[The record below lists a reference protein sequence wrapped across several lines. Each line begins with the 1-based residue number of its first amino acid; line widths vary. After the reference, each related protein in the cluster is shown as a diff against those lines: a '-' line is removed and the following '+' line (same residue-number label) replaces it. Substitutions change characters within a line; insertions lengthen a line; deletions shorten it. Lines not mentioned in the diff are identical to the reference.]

1 MKHWWNW
8 RKRDAELEKEI
19 QHHLRMAKE
28 ERVERGASHSEAQAG
43 ALREFGN
50 VGLVKDLAR
59 DTWGWRLLEDLYEDL
74 RFGVRTLGK
83 SPGFTATVILTL
95 ALGIGANTVIFSF
108 ISAALLRAIPV
119 RDAKQLVLLRWKART
134 QPNAGFGGFG
144 DCESNFDK
152 AITSFEP
159 AMTSD
164 CSFSVPFFREIQK
177 KIDAFASSA
186 AFAGTSP
193 LVLGG
198 RGAASLVGMPKY
210 VTGEYFETLGIKP
223 ALGRLID
230 HQDDTASAPATVVLS
245 FNYWRSEFGG
255 STDIVGKTIL
265 LNRVPF
271 TIVGVAE
278 KQFDSLTP
286 GGQIDLWIPLAAA
299 PRIEEFWS
307 NQDIDAS
314 YWWLVVVGRL
324 KPGESAGAAAAQLST
339 LFQNETA
346 HGAYGVAGRA
356 MLKPEDHGTIELEP
370 LGQGLTGS
378 RTNLSRPLYMM
389 MLAVGIVLLVAC
401 ANVAGL
407 MLARAAF
414 RQKEMALRFALGASK
429 GRILRQLLTESL
441 MLSCA
446 GGAIG
451 MLFASWRL
459 QSIVEFLWASQ
470 HRDLP
475 FTPGIDGWALLFTG
489 AATIIAGILFGLT
502 PALRG
507 LRVDLTSALKEGAGS
522 SAPAWKTKRGWFSGA
537 NSLVVV
543 QLALSIVALA
553 SAGLLVRT
561 LENLKNVD
569 PGFDP
574 NNVLTFSLDT
584 TPLGYTRASS
594 DNLFRELQER
604 LEKMP
609 GVAAVSYSWMP
620 LLSGGMNKLGYPV
633 PGKPK
638 NEPAVVDVMPV
649 GPEFFHTMRIPL
661 LAGRDF
667 ETGDFAAAEKA
678 SSEGAAQRARVAAAL
693 KSGGDVAAIA
703 RSAEDFPPTPAI
715 VNQAMV
721 RRYLPPGNPLGQMFG
736 AHEGDPAAGFAKS
749 SGFQVTGVVADSK
762 YARLRDTVEPT
773 VYVPITG
780 GGASFS
786 VRTEAEP
793 MKIVP
798 GVRAIVSQMNSNLP
812 VTRILTETEQID
824 RLIFNE
830 RLVARISGVF
840 GALALL
846 LACIGLYGLIS
857 YEVARRT
864 QEIGI
869 RAALGAERREVL
881 RLVLAQGMRLV
892 LVGAAVGLVFA
903 LALTRYAKDM
913 LFGVKAADPATYVW
927 VTVLLFSVA
936 LAACFIPARR
946 AMRVDPVV
954 ALRHE

>member
-1 MKHWWNW
+1 MKRWWNW
-8 RKRDAELEKEI
+8 GKQDKDLEKEI
-19 QHHLRMAKE
+19 QHHLRMAEE
-28 ERVERGASHSEAQAG
+28 ERVGRGAAQGDARAG
-43 ALREFGN
+43 ARREFGN
-50 VGLVKDLAR
+50 VGLVKELAR
-59 DTWGWRLLEDLYEDL
+59 DAWGWRWLEDLYEDA
-74 RFGVRTLGK
+74 RFGARMLRK
-83 SPGFTATVILTL
+83 SPGFAATAILTL

-108 ISAALLRAIPV
+108 ISEALLRAIPV
-119 RDAKQLVLLRWKART
+119 RDGKQLVLLRWKARI

-144 DCESNFDK
+144 DCESNFDTG
-152 AITSFEP
+152 ISSFEP

-177 KIDAFASSA
+177 RTRAFVSSA

-193 LVLGG
+193 LVLSG
-198 RGAASLVGMPKY
+198 RGAASTVRRPKY

-223 ALGRLID
+223 ALGRLIN
-230 HQDDTASAPATVVLS
+230 HEDDTASAPATVVLS
-245 FNYWRSEFGG
+245 FSYWRSEFGG
-255 STDIVGKTIL
+255 AADILGKRVL

-271 TIVGVAE
+271 TVIGVAE

-286 GGQIDLWIPLAAA
+286 GRPIDLWIPLAMA
-299 PRIEEFWS
+299 PRIEAFWS
-307 NQDIDAS
+307 NQDTDAS
-314 YWWLVVVGRL
+314 YWWLVVVGKL
-324 KPGESAGAAAAQLST
+324 KPGETREAAAAQLSV

-346 HGAYGVAGRA
+346 HGPSGRP
-356 MLKPEDHGTIELEP
+356 MLKPEDHGSIELES
-370 LGQGLTGS
+370 LGQGLTGT
-378 RTNLSRPLYMM
+378 RTDLSRPLYTI
-389 MLAVGIVLLVAC
+389 MLAVGIVLLIAC

-414 RQKEMALRFALGASK
+414 RQKEIALRFALGASK
-429 GRILRQLLTESL
+429 VRILRQLLTESL

-451 MLFASWRL
+451 MLCATWRL
-459 QSIVEFLWASQ
+459 QSIMGFLWASQ

-475 FTPGIDGWALLFTG
+475 FTPGIDARALLFTG
-489 AATIIAGILFGLT
+489 AVTIIAGMLFGLM

-507 LRVDLTSALKEGAGS
+507 LRVDLTPALKEGAGG
-522 SAPAWKTKRGWFSGA
+522 SAQAWIAKSGWFSAA

-543 QLALSIVALA
+543 QLALSVVALA
-553 SAGLLVRT
+553 GAGLLIRT

-569 PGFDP
+569 PGFDTK
-574 NNVLTFSLDT
+574 NVLTFSLDT
-584 TPLGYTRASS
+584 TPLGYTRTGS
-594 DNLFRELQER
+594 DNMFRELRER
-604 LEKMP
+604 LARMP

-620 LLSGGMNKLGYPV
+620 LLAGGMNKLGYPV

-638 NEPAVVDVMPV
+638 NEPAVVDVMSV
-649 GPEFFHTMRIPL
+649 GPDFFQTMRIPL

-667 ETGDFAAAEKA
+667 DSRSFATAEKISA
-678 SSEGAAQRARVAAAL
+678 EGAAQRARVAVAS

-703 RSAEDFPPTPAI
+703 KSAEELPPTPAI

-721 RRYLPPGNPLGQMFG
+721 RRYLLPGNPIGQMFG

-749 SGFQVTGVVADSK
+749 SGFQVTGLVADTK
-762 YARLRDTVEPT
+762 YARLRDAVEPT

-780 GGASFS
+780 GDASFS
-786 VRTEAEP
+786 VRTEGDP
-793 MKIVP
+793 MKFVP
-798 GVRAIVSQMNSNLP
+798 GVRAMVNQMDSNLP
-812 VTRILTETEQID
+812 VTKILTETDQID

-830 RLVARISGVF
+830 RLVARLSGFF

-869 RAALGAERREVL
+869 RAALGAERRDVL
-881 RLVLAQGMRLV
+881 RLVLTQGMRLV
-892 LVGAAVGLVFA
+892 LLGAAVGLVLA
-903 LALTRYAKDM
+903 LTLTRYAKDM

-927 VTVLLFSVA
+927 VTVLLLSVA
-936 LAACFIPARR
+936 LLACFVPAQR

-954 ALRHE
+954 ALKYE

>member
-8 RKRDAELEKEI
+8 RKRDAELDKEI
-19 QHHLRMAKE
+19 QHHLRMAE
-28 ERVERGASHSEAQAG
+28 TERIERGVSQNEAQAG
-43 ALREFGN
+43 ARKEFGN
-50 VGLVKDLAR
+50 VGLVKELAR
-59 DTWGWRLLEDLYEDL
+59 DTWGWRWLEDLYEDL
-74 RFGVRTLGK
+74 RFGMRTSRK
-83 SPGFTATVILTL
+83 SPGFAATAILTL

-119 RDAKQLVLLRWKART
+119 RDAQHLVLLRWKART
-134 QPNAGFGGFG
+134 QPNAGFGQFG

-177 KIDAFASSA
+177 KTDAFASSA

-193 LVLGG
+193 LVLSGS
-198 RGAASLVGMPKY
+198 GAASTVRRPKY
-210 VTGEYFETLGIKP
+210 VTGEYFQTLGIKP
-223 ALGRLID
+223 VLGRLINSED
-230 HQDDTASAPATVVLS
+230 ETALAPATAVLS

-255 STDIVGKTIL
+255 SADVVGKTIL

-271 TIVGVAE
+271 AIIGVTE

-286 GGQIDLWIPLAAA
+286 GRPIDLWIPLAIA
-299 PRIEEFWS
+299 PRIEAFWS
-307 NQDIDAS
+307 NENLDAS

-324 KPGESAGAAAAQLST
+324 KSGETREAAAAQLST
-339 LFQNETA
+339 LFQNETD
-346 HGAYGVAGRA
+346 HGAYGDAGRP
-356 MLKPEDHGTIELEP
+356 MLKPEDRGTIELEP

-378 RTNLSRPLYMM
+378 RTDLSRPLYMM
-389 MLAVGIVLLVAC
+389 MLAVGIVLLIAC

-407 MLARAAF
+407 MLARGAF

-441 MLSCA
+441 MLSCV

-451 MLFASWRL
+451 ALFAVWRL
-459 QSIVEFLWASQ
+459 PSIVGFLWASQ

-475 FTPGIDGWALLFTG
+475 FTPGIDARVLLFTG
-489 AATIIAGILFGLT
+489 AVTIIVGILFGLT

-507 LRVDLTSALKEGAGS
+507 LRVDLTPALKEGTGGS
-522 SAPAWKTKRGWFSGA
+522 TPAWGAKRGWFSAA

-553 SAGLLVRT
+553 GAGLLVRT
-561 LENLKNVD
+561 LENLKNVN

-574 NNVLTFSLDT
+574 KNVLTFSLDT
-584 TPLGYTRASS
+584 TPLGYTRAGS
-594 DNLFRELQER
+594 DNLFHELQER
-604 LEKMP
+604 LDKMP
-609 GVAAVSYSWMP
+609 GVTAVSYSWMP
-620 LLSGGMNKLGYPV
+620 LLAGGMNKLGYPV

-661 LAGRDF
+661 LEGRDF
-667 ETGDFAAAEKA
+667 DAVDFATAEKI
-678 SSEGAAQRARVAAAL
+678 STEQVVQRSRVAAAL
-693 KSGGDVAAIA
+693 KSGADVAAIA
-703 RSAEDFPPTPAI
+703 KSAEELPPTQAI

-721 RRYLPPGNPLGQMFG
+721 RRYLELGNPVGQMFG

-762 YARLRDTVEPT
+762 YAQLRDAVEPT

-780 GGASFS
+780 GDAAFS
-786 VRTEAEP
+786 VRTEADP

-798 GVRAIVSQMNSNLP
+798 GVRAIVSQMDSNLP

-830 RLVARISGVF
+830 RLVARVSGVL

-864 QEIGI
+864 REIGI
-869 RAALGAERREVL
+869 RSALGAEKKDVL
-881 RLVLAQGMRLV
+881 RLILVQGMRLA
-892 LVGAAVGLVFA
+892 LAGAAIGLVFA
-903 LALTRYAKDM
+903 LALTRYAKEM
-913 LFGVKAADPATYVW
+913 LFGVKAADPLTFAGVI
-927 VTVLLFSVA
+927 VLLLGVT
-936 LAACFIPARR
+936 LLACFVPARR

-954 ALRHE
+954 ALRYE

>member
-8 RKRDAELEKEI
+8 RKRSDELEKEI
-19 QHHLRMAKE
+19 QHHLQMAE
-28 ERVERGASHSEAQAG
+28 TERIERGASPNEAHAG
-43 ALREFGN
+43 ARREFGN
-50 VGLVKDLAR
+50 VGLVKELAR
-59 DTWGWRLLEDLYEDL
+59 DAWGWRWLEDLYEDL
-74 RFGVRTLGK
+74 RFGLRALRK
-83 SPGFTATVILTL
+83 SPGFTATAILTL

-108 ISAALLRAIPV
+108 ISAALLRAIPA

-134 QPNAGFGGFG
+134 QPNAGGGQFG
-144 DCESNFDK
+144 DCESNFGK
-152 AITSFEP
+152 APTSSAP
-159 AMTSD
+159 TMTSD

-177 KIDAFASSA
+177 RTDTFANFA
-186 AFAGTSP
+186 AFSATFP
-193 LVLGG
+193 LVLSG
-198 RGAASLVGMPKY
+198 RGAASTVRKPEY

-223 ALGRLID
+223 ALGRLIN
-230 HQDDTASAPATVVLS
+230 HEDDTASAPATVVLS
-245 FNYWRSEFGG
+245 FGYWRSEFGG
-255 STDIVGKTIL
+255 SADIVEKTIL

-278 KQFDSLTP
+278 RQFDSLTP
-286 GGQIDLWIPLAAA
+286 GRAIDLWIPLAAA
-299 PRIEEFWS
+299 PRVEVFWD
-307 NQDIDAS
+307 NRDLNAS
-314 YWWLVVVGRL
+314 DWWLVVVGRL
-324 KPGESAGAAAAQLST
+324 KPGETREAAVAQLST

-346 HGAYGVAGRA
+346 HGAFGVDGRP
-356 MLKPEDHGTIELEP
+356 MLKPEDHGAIELES

-378 RTNLSRPLYMM
+378 RTELSRPLFMM
-389 MLAVGIVLLVAC
+389 MLAVGIVLLIAC

-451 MLFASWRL
+451 MLFAAWRL
-459 QSIVEFLWASQ
+459 PSIVEFLWASQ

-475 FTPGIDGWALLFTG
+475 FTRGIDARALLFTG
-489 AATIIAGILFGLT
+489 AVTIIAGILFGST

-507 LRVDLTSALKEGAGS
+507 LRVDLTPALKEGTGS
-522 SAPAWKTKRGWFSGA
+522 SAPAWRARRGWFSAA

-553 SAGLLVRT
+553 GAGLLVRT

-574 NNVLTFSLDT
+574 KNVLTFSLDT
-584 TPLGYTRASS
+584 YPLGYTRDGS

-604 LEKMP
+604 LEGTP
-609 GVAAVSYSWMP
+609 GVTAVSYSWIP
-620 LLSGGMNKLGYPV
+620 LLSGGRNKLGYPV
-633 PGKPK
+633 AGKPK

-649 GPEFFHTMRIPL
+649 GPEFLRTMRIPL
-661 LAGRDF
+661 HAGRDF
-667 ETGDFAAAEKA
+667 NAADFVTAQKIGAAGDARRARIAAA
-678 SSEGAAQRARVAAAL
+678 S
-693 KSGGDVAAIA
+693 KSGGTAANAGPAGDI
-703 RSAEDFPPTPAI
+703 PPTPAI
-715 VNQAMV
+715 VNETMV
-721 RRYLPPGNPLGQMFG
+721 RRYLLPGNPVGQIFG
-736 AHEGDPAAGFAKS
+736 AHEGDPEAGFAKS
-749 SGFQVTGVVADSK
+749 SGFQVTGVVAD
-762 YARLRDTVEPT
+762 ARYRGLRDAVDPT

-780 GGASFS
+780 GGAAFS
-786 VRTEAEP
+786 VRTEADP
-793 MKIVP
+793 MKLVP
-798 GVRAIVSQMNSNLP
+798 GVRAIVSQMDGNLP
-812 VTRILTETEQID
+812 VTKILTETDQID

-830 RLVARISGVF
+830 RLVARVSGVF

-869 RAALGAERREVL
+869 RAALGAERSDVL
-881 RLVLAQGMRLV
+881 RLVLIQGMRLS
-892 LVGAAVGLVFA
+892 LAGATIGLLLA
-903 LALTRYAKDM
+903 LALTRYTKDM
-913 LFGVKAADPATYVW
+913 LFGVKAADPLTFAGVI
-927 VTVLLFSVA
+927 VLLLGVT
-936 LAACFIPARR
+936 LLACFVPARR

-954 ALRHE
+954 ALRYE